1 MEERKTTRKNT
12 KFSVKSNSMI
22 DRYRDTTFFVDKLK
36 VNRSIITFIISIYSF
51 IILED
56 RVRGDITDKIIKNT
70 QNRKKQ
76 EEKGVSKI

>member
-1 MEERKTTRKNT
+1 
-12 KFSVKSNSMI
+12 MI
-22 DRYRDTTFFVDKLK
+22 GRYRDTTFFVDKLK

-56 RVRGDITDKIIKNT
+56 RVRGDITDKMIKNT